1 VHDTAIAAHGMLRA
15 GLLASARA
23 VVEELLDAAEGF
35 GYRVPELHSGDPRS
49 HSSVPTPYPAAC
61 RPQAWSAAAAVVC
74 LTALTPAPG
83 A

>member
-1 VHDTAIAAHGMLRA
+1 MPLLRA
-15 GLLASARA
+15 GLVDEARA
-23 VVEELLDAAEGF
+23 VVEGLLDAAEGF
-35 GYRVPELHSGDPRS
+35 GYRVPELHAGDPRR

-74 LTALTPAPG
+74 LAALAG